1 MCQVSVADSCI
12 TIFLIEM
19 RNTPLQAFL
28 TFNLHYDKGVS
39 SNIATLIKSHQPC
52 IQQSVTLTICCI
64 EVCESQGVMAAAAG
78 TEWVTGASD
87 GSLAMWSQTKKR
99 PTSVRRAHGY
109 PRPGL
114 APFNSQ
120 SAASVHGQVNGQ
132 VNGQDPT
139 ADGTNGLED
148 DGPVG
153 PGSVGGDAASW
164 IGAVGVCKG
173 TDLVV
178 SNRALSCTLHATS

>member
-1 MCQVSVADSCI
+1 
-12 TIFLIEM
+12 
-19 RNTPLQAFL
+19 
-28 TFNLHYDKGVS
+28 
-39 SNIATLIKSHQPC
+39 
-52 IQQSVTLTICCI
+52 
-64 EVCESQGVMAAAAG
+64 MAAAAG

-99 PTSVRRAHGY
+99 PTSVLRRAHGY

-139 ADGTNGLED
+139 AEGTNGPED

-178 SNRALSCTLHATS
+178 SDCALSCTLHHRQWSCAVVNPEYGLCRQVASRLVLTGLACLVADNVMVYNPDNFAESETVYRYIWQ

>member
-1 MCQVSVADSCI
+1 M
-12 TIFLIEM
+12 
-19 RNTPLQAFL
+19 
-28 TFNLHYDKGVS
+28 
-39 SNIATLIKSHQPC
+39 
-52 IQQSVTLTICCI
+52 
-64 EVCESQGVMAAAAG
+64 
-78 TEWVTGASD
+78 TGASD

-99 PTSVRRAHGY
+99 PTSVLRRAHGY
-109 PRPGL
+109 PRPAL
-114 APFNSQ
+114 APFSTQ
-120 SAASVHGQVNGQ
+120 SVAS

-139 ADGTNGLED
+139 ADVTNGLKD

-178 SNRALSCTLHATS
+178 SDRALPCILHATLQTMVMLSGEPRVSLGPVSRCAS

>member
-1 MCQVSVADSCI
+1 MQ
-12 TIFLIEM
+12 
-19 RNTPLQAFL
+19 
-28 TFNLHYDKGVS
+28 K
-39 SNIATLIKSHQPC
+39 
-52 IQQSVTLTICCI
+52 SVTLTTCCL

-87 GSLAMWSQTKKR
+87 GPLAMWSQTKKR
-99 PTSVRRAHGY
+99 PTSVLRRAHGY

-114 APFNSQ
+114 APFSTQ
-120 SAASVHGQVNGQ
+120 ATASVSV
-132 VNGQDPT
+132 QDPP
-139 ADGTNGLED
+139 ADGTNGQED

-178 SNRALSCTLHATS
+178 SNHALSCTLHATS

>member
-1 MCQVSVADSCI
+1 M
-12 TIFLIEM
+12 T
-19 RNTPLQAFL
+19 
-28 TFNLHYDKGVS
+28 
-39 SNIATLIKSHQPC
+39 
-52 IQQSVTLTICCI
+52 
-64 EVCESQGVMAAAAG
+64 AAG

-99 PTSVRRAHGY
+99 PTSVLRRAHGY

-120 SAASVHGQVNGQ
+120 SVAFVNGQ
-132 VNGQDPT
+132 VNGQDRT
-139 ADGTNGLED
+139 ADGSNGLED

-178 SNRALSCTLHATS
+178 SNHAALSCTLHATSQTMGMRSNEPRVLLVPVSCSLS

>member
-1 MCQVSVADSCI
+1 M
-12 TIFLIEM
+12 
-19 RNTPLQAFL
+19 
-28 TFNLHYDKGVS
+28 
-39 SNIATLIKSHQPC
+39 
-52 IQQSVTLTICCI
+52 
-64 EVCESQGVMAAAAG
+64 AAAG

-99 PTSVRRAHGY
+99 PTSVLRRAHGY

-114 APFNSQ
+114 APF
-120 SAASVHGQVNGQ
+120 SAQPVAS

-178 SNRALSCTLHATS
+178 SDRTLSCTLHATSQTTLTLSGEPRVSLVPISCFLS

>member
-1 MCQVSVADSCI
+1 MY
-12 TIFLIEM
+12 M
-19 RNTPLQAFL
+19 
-28 TFNLHYDKGVS
+28 LH
-39 SNIATLIKSHQPC
+39 ALPAIK
-52 IQQSVTLTICCI
+52 QQWAI
-64 EVCESQGVMAAAAG
+64 AAG

-99 PTSVRRAHGY
+99 PTSVLRKAHGY

-114 APFNSQ
+114 VPFSAPRSD
-120 SAASVHGQVNGQ
+120 SVEGQL
-132 VNGQDPT
+132 
-139 ADGTNGLED
+139 ADDINGLAED
-148 DGPVG
+148 EPVG

-178 SNRALSCTLHATS
+178 SMCLAANCRDACYGKRQLSSSRDGCCSALPQTAAYIKCRASNKCIYPTCLSLSDWNVSCLP